1 MAYAA
6 DQLNK
11 IFDRTSG
18 YCHICHKK
26 LALKNY
32 GLFGARAS
40 WEVEHS
46 TPQAKGGTDRLNNLY
61 PACIS
66 CNRAKR
72 DSSTASA
79 RARNGK
85 SKAPLS
91 AEKRRKA
98 KAGNSLTGGAIG
110 ALVGLVAGPVG
121 SIVCALYG
129 AHIGYNANPDK

>member
-1 MAYAA
+1 MAFTT
-6 DQLNK
+6 DQLNQ

-32 GLFGARAS
+32 SVFGARAA

-46 TPQAKGGTDRLNNLY
+46 NPQAKGGSDRLNNLY

-66 CNRAKR
+66 CNRSKG
-72 DSSTASA
+72 DSSTALA
-79 RARNGK
+79 RAKNGK

-91 AEKRRKA
+91 TLKRNKA
-98 KAGNSLTGGAIG
+98 KSENAFAGGALG
-110 ALVGLVAGPVG
+110 AIVGLVTGPFGAIVG
-121 SIVCALYG
+121 AIIG
-129 AHIGYNANPDK
+129 ATLGHKLNPDK